1 MNDRVIAGR
10 YELTAPIGHGGMG
23 EVWRGYDRA
32 LDRVVAVKLLLAER
46 MPFGAPDDRAKRRFQ
61 HECRVT
67 ARLEHPGVPAVYDT
81 GVDGDDLYLVMQLI
95 RGETLDRVRGEHDEL
110 PGAWVAAV
118 GAQLAGIL
126 AAAHAIGLVHRDIKP
141 SNIMLT
147 VDGTVTLL
155 DFGIAILLDPDF
167 TRLTGAGE
175 MPGSVRY
182 MSPEQAGGG
191 RPGPATDLYALG
203 CVLFEL
209 AAGDPP
215 FDDEEPNAVLLQ
227 HLHASPPDLA
237 TLRPDL
243 PRDLIRLI
251 SELLGKEADERP
263 DADRTYERLLP
274 LLPRSGTVTSTHD
287 PTAPYRRPLA
297 PRRSQPR
304 PPGLV
309 AEPAPAPA
317 EDTLKRVHDLVDD
330 QRFTQAA
337 DLLTSMLT
345 EASRHGDLVQ
355 ARELRFDLAS
365 TLLLGDDYARALPHL
380 EQLITELPHDDP
392 MRVACRQQAAT
403 CLGALGRHTEA
414 LDAFR
419 GLVDDMQE
427 VDGVDPADM
436 FAVRT
441 QIALELAAAGDFDQA
456 RSQLRRLLADQRR
469 ILGPDA
475 QENDQIQQLL
485 RHFDTATQLS
495 MREAGCTD
503 A

>member
-1 MNDRVIAGR
+1 MNDRVIASR

-67 ARLEHPGVPAVYDT
+67 ARLEHPGIPAVYDT

-95 RGETLDRVRGEHDEL
+95 RGETLGRIRGEHDAP
-110 PGAWVAAV
+110 PGAWIAAV

-126 AAAHAIGLVHRDIKP
+126 AAAHSIGLVHRDIKP
-141 SNIMLT
+141 SNVMVT
-147 VDGTVTLL
+147 ADGTVTLL

-191 RPGPATDLYALG
+191 RPGPATDMYALG

-209 AAGDPP
+209 ATGSPP
-215 FDDEEPNAVLLQ
+215 FDDDEPNTVLLQ
-227 HLHASPPDLA
+227 HLHAPPPELA
-237 TLRPDL
+237 PKRPDL
-243 PRDLIRLI
+243 PHELIRLI
-251 SELLGKEADERP
+251 TDLLGKDADERP
-263 DADRTYERLLP
+263 GASDTYERLLP
-274 LLPRSGTVTSTHD
+274 LLPRSGNASGAHD

-304 PPGLV
+304 PP
-309 AEPAPAPA
+309 APAT
-317 EDTLKRVHDLVDD
+317 DTPVSAPTEGSLQRVHDLVDE

-337 DLLTSMLT
+337 DLLTTMLT
-345 EASRHGDLVQ
+345 DATRHGDPVQ

-365 TLLLGDDYARALPHL
+365 TLLLGDDYARALPHF

-403 CLGALGRHTEA
+403 CLGALGRHNEA

-419 GLVDDMQE
+419 DLVDDMQE
-427 VDGVDPADM
+427 FDGVDPADV
-436 FAVRT
+436 FTVRT
-441 QIALELAAAGDFDQA
+441 QIALELASAGDFDQA
-456 RSQLRRLLADQRR
+456 RGQLRRLLADQRQV
-469 ILGPDA
+469 LGLDA
-475 QENDQIQQLL
+475 GENDQVQHLL
-485 RHFDTATQLS
+485 DHFDTAL
-495 MREAGCTD
+495 RPPC
-503 A
+503 